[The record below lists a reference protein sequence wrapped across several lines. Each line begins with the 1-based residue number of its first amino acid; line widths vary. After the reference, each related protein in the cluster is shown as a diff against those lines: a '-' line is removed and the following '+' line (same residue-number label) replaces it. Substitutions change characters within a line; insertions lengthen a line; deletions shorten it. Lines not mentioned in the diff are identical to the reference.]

1 MPNSSTIEK
10 GKCQQ
15 DWLNNVCEIIS
26 QDSDVD
32 NSKMNISWSA
42 YFANQQ
48 DKVPKPPAIVTM
60 LPLFRD
66 SAHSP
71 AMVKHGMRVIQQIT
85 NHVNPGQIPVMTVD
99 QPLFAIGKKI
109 QWAWPDEFR
118 GKALRV
124 TNRGPS
130 Y

>member
-1 MPNSSTIEK
+1 
-10 GKCQQ
+10 
-15 DWLNNVCEIIS
+15 
-26 QDSDVD
+26 
-32 NSKMNISWSA
+32 MNISWSA

-109 QWAWPDEFR
+109 QWAWPDEF
-118 GKALRV
+118 GKKHFMLLMG
-124 TNRGPS
+124 GPS